1 MKNGANVANV
11 TNVVNV
17 SRCFDAF
24 VNICKLNVKKS
35 MILLSILVVLL
46 NSDGFL
52 S

>member
-17 SRCFDAF
+17 SRCFGAF
-24 VNICKLNVKKS
+24 VNICKLHVKKLVV
-35 MILLSILVVLL
+35 LLTMLAVLL